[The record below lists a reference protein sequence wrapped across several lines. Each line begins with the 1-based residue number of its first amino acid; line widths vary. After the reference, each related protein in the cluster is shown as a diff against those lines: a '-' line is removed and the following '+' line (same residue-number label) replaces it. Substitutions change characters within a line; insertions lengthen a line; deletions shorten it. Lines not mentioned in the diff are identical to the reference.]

1 MGHFFQDFVNNQ
13 ITDGA
18 GRLLS
23 STLPRQAL
31 HEAASYRCDDD
42 DADKQGWRDANHQ
55 RDEEEVSS
63 WGEQE
68 MRESSAVI

>member
-42 DADKQGWRDANHQ
+42 DADKQG
-55 RDEEEVSS
+55 
-63 WGEQE
+63 
-68 MRESSAVI
+68 